1 MQRVALVLARVAA
14 RIRSGEVERRLAL
27 VVAPSASA
35 RIAFNVRRAE
45 AAGVD
50 RQSIG
55 DARAILDAARNP
67 LAAGAFEHVS
77 VGVIGDDEA
86 AAITEINIVLR
97 GTALPVAFD
106 QRADNFSRLARRLRA
121 LEPEPHKIHPKQTR
135 RREGLAREHGFVAN
149 RDSMLVETVL
159 ETPQPERPRADH
171 SGSLTNLWNFN
182 ILAVHGR
189 TFGMNTVRRLR
200 ERLAFVGRAVG
211 VLGKDGRASTRMR

>member
-86 AAITEINIVLR
+86 AAITEINIWLWGFEHGLNEHGVAIGNEAVLTRETLPGASTTMVSQEGR
-97 GTALPVAFD
+97 GDAAKRNVIVAKPTVGFAL
-106 QRADNFSRLARRLRA
+106 LRA
-121 LEPEPHKIHPKQTR
+121 GVTPAPSIRKKMR
-135 RREGLAREHGFVAN
+135 DFV
-149 RDSMLVETVL
+149 LV
-159 ETPQPERPRADH
+159 
-171 SGSLTNLWNFN
+171 
-182 ILAVHGR
+182 R
-189 TFGMNTVRRLR
+189 TW
-200 ERLAFVGRAVG
+200 
-211 VLGKDGRASTRMR
+211 